1 MSGRTAV
8 GLVARREIKTR
19 MRSKAYLITTA
30 LMALAIVGIIVAI
43 KIAGTSSD
51 QKVGVLD
58 GALGA
63 PLRSAASAV
72 GVDVSVRTVPSRSA
86 GEQQVKDG
94 KLDALVVGPPLGAV
108 VKKNLSDDLR
118 NTLNVLV
125 RQQALNEQ
133 IVRAGGD
140 PAAVNRAVAAASVH
154 VSTLEPTSRYRGER
168 IAVGV
173 IAGILVYLALMVYGQ
188 TVAQGVVEE
197 KASRIV
203 EILLTAV
210 RPWQLMFG
218 KVIGI
223 GVTGLTQLLAVAVVG
238 VATALSSGAMKMPA
252 SLLTG
257 AAVWALVWFLLGF
270 LVYALLFAAM
280 GSLVSRQEDAGGVVG
295 PVLMLIIVPYVL
307 GISTLPTNP
316 DNGLVRL
323 LSLIPFFSPTLM
335 PMRVALGVP
344 GWELGLALVLTVLLV
359 AVLIGFTGR
368 IYSNAVLRMGTRIRL
383 SDAWR
388 AA

>member
-1 MSGRTAV
+1 V
-8 GLVARREIKTR
+8 GLVARREIRTR
-19 MRSKAYLITTA
+19 MRSKGYLIITGI
-30 LMALAIVGIIVAI
+30 MVVSIIGIIIAI
-43 KIAGTSSD
+43 KVIAASSA
-51 QKVGVLD
+51 QQVGVVDSSLA
-58 GALGA
+58 G

-72 GVDVSVRTVPSRSA
+72 GVDVTVRTVPSRA
-86 GEQQVKDG
+86 VGEQQVKSG
-94 KLDALVVGPPLGAV
+94 KLDAFVAGPPFSVV
-108 VKKNLSDDLR
+108 VKKNLPDDMR
-118 NTLNVLV
+118 ASLNVLA
-125 RQQALNEQ
+125 RQQVLNDQ
-133 IVRAGGD
+133 IARAGGN
-140 PAAVNRAVAAASVH
+140 PAAVNAAVASASVH
-154 VSTLEPTSRYRGER
+154 VSTLEPASRFRGER

-173 IAGILVYLALMVYGQ
+173 IAGILVYLALMIYGQ

-203 EILLTAV
+203 EILLTAI

-223 GVTGLTQLLAVAVVG
+223 GVAGLTQMFAVAAVG
-238 VATALSSGAMKMPA
+238 VAASLSSGTMKMPA

-280 GSLVSRQEDAGGVVG
+280 GSLVSRQEDAGSVVG

-307 GISTLPTNP
+307 GISILPSDP
-316 DNGLVRL
+316 DNGLLRI

-344 GWELGLALVLTVLLV
+344 AWELAVALVLTVLLV
-359 AVLIGFTGR
+359 VALVGFAGR

>member
-1 MSGRTAV
+1 MNGRAAV
-8 GLVARREIKTR
+8 AMVARREIVTR
-19 MRSKAYLITTA
+19 MRSKAY
-30 LMALAIVGIIVAI
+30 IVVSGIMVASIIGIIIAI
-43 KIAGTSSD
+43 KVIGASSD

-58 GALGA
+58 GSLAA
-63 PLRSAASAV
+63 PVRLAATAV
-72 GVDVSVRTVPSRSA
+72 GVDVTIRTVPSQSA
-86 GEQQVKDG
+86 GERQVKDG
-94 KLDALVVGPPLGAV
+94 KLDALVIGSPLGVV

-118 NTLNVLV
+118 NTLNVLA
-125 RQQALNEQ
+125 RQQVLNEQ

-140 PAAVNRAVAAASVH
+140 PAAVNAAVAAASVH
-154 VSTLEPTSRYRGER
+154 VRTLEPAGAYRGER

-173 IAGILVYLALMVYGQ
+173 IAGILVYLALMIYGQ

-210 RPWQLMFG
+210 RPWQLMLG

-223 GVTGLTQLLAVAVVG
+223 GVTGLTQMVVVAAVGIA
-238 VATALSSGAMKMPA
+238 AALSSGTMKMPA
-252 SLLTG
+252 SLLTSS
-257 AAVWALVWFLLGF
+257 AVWAVAWFLLGF

-280 GSLVSRQEDAGGVVG
+280 GSLVSRQEDAGSVVG

-307 GISTLPTNP
+307 GISILPADP
-316 DNGLVRL
+316 ENGLLRL

-344 GWELGLALVLTVLLV
+344 AWELGVALTLTVLLI
-359 AVLIGFTGR
+359 VLLVGLAGR
-368 IYSNAVLRMGTRIRL
+368 IYRNAVLRTGTRIRL